1 MALGFPEPIHQR
13 NYQTGYYGL
22 PAPFSG
28 MDYSNAQGIY
38 DPGEFN
44 PNLVDPLYSGTPM
57 PFDDPRLAG
66 VPIPAIDSGMP
77 IPYKEAITSP
87 SIVDNPMWGGT
98 PIPFDDPRLAG
109 VPIFQEELYSNLPGG
124 PTRANAGM
132 DPYVPPEEY
141 IPLSQ
146 PGTISHADPSY
157 TSSAAL
163 GPQNSPGNKPW
174 EASDAEMMVGMTASN
189 IIPTRDQP
197 RIMSGDRGGSAG
209 GVAKGAIQGAMIGSK
224 FGAPWWGA
232 AIGATAGLL
241 GFMDTTTPPQII
253 PAQIKRGSRTAFP
266 QLPQTSSYYPGLL
279 NA

>member
-22 PAPFSG
+22 PAPYSG
-28 MDYSNAQGIY
+28 MEFSNTQGIY

-44 PNLVDPLYSGTPM
+44 PNLVDPLYSGTSM
-57 PFDDPRLAG
+57 SFDDPRIAG

-98 PIPFDDPRLAG
+98 PIPFDDPSIAG
-109 VPIFQEELYSNLPGG
+109 VPISQEEFYSNLPGG
-124 PTRANAGM
+124 STPANVTPTLGTST
-132 DPYVPPEEY
+132 
-141 IPLSQ
+141 IPS
-146 PGTISHADPSY
+146 T
-157 TSSAAL
+157 
-163 GPQNSPGNKPW
+163 KPW
-174 EASDAEMMVGMTASN
+174 EASDAQLMVGMAGSN

-197 RIMSGDRGGSAG
+197 RLMGGDRGGSAG

-266 QLPQTSSYYPGLL
+266 QVPQTSSYYPGLL

>member
-1 MALGFPEPIHQR
+1 MASYYDQFYPD
-13 NYQTGYYGL
+13 NTGVTNVT
-22 PAPFSG
+22 
-28 MDYSNAQGIY
+28 MDPSIY
-38 DPGEFN
+38 PG
-44 PNLVDPLYSGTPM
+44 VGAT
-57 PFDDPRLAG
+57 
-66 VPIPAIDSGMP
+66 
-77 IPYKEAITSP
+77 EAIYSDALSP
-87 SIVDNPMWGGT
+87 DAPWDPTWGPMGPGGAWGQT
-98 PIPFDDPRLAG
+98 
-109 VPIFQEELYSNLPGG
+109 LYG
-124 PTRANAGM
+124 PTRASAGM